1 MRSRGLALALLL
13 LAACSRSPKIE
24 TIAAGDW
31 DQVIAG
37 HRGSVAVVLVWATW
51 CRSCEDLL
59 PAFAALERRLRADE
73 IRFLT
78 VALDDHDN
86 PGAIAQA
93 SEMLSRHEASFP
105 HYVFASEISGSL
117 ATLGIKN
124 VPAVLVYDAEGA
136 PRHRLETGV
145 FDNDL
150 SVADIEDAIES
161 LRSPPAP
168 E

>member
-1 MRSRGLALALLL
+1 MT
-13 LAACSRSPKIE
+13 
-24 TIAAGDW
+24 TIADRVRRSE
-31 DQVIAG
+31 QLLSRYPQQREL
-37 HRGSVAVVLVWATW
+37 RGGRSVEL
-51 CRSCEDLL
+51 
-59 PAFAALERRLRADE
+59 RLMSIRDE

-117 ATLGIKN
+117 ATLGIRN
-124 VPAVLVYDAEGA
+124 VPAVLVYDAEGT

-161 LRSPPAP
+161 LRSPPAA